1 MIFAPSLFL
10 KQKRP
15 PPPPKK
21 KRERKKRKRKKL
33 ENWVYQLGFK
43 YQPCFCPTKALSSFC
58 GVSDS
63 TTRVD
68 KTFTQSKTYKLLLH
82 RFALTYETWVRFL
95 RTSTNRRISGCM
107 VCRCCRSVYGFLTI
121 VNHLIKS
128 QHVGVR
134 RTTRIDAS
142 SRKDASEISLFNTH
156 AHNR

>member
-10 KQKRP
+10 KQKHP
-15 PPPPKK
+15 PPPPPQ
-21 KRERKKRKRKKL
+21 REKKKL

-43 YQPCFCPTKALSSFC
+43 YQPCFCPTNALSSFC

-68 KTFTQSKTYKLLLH
+68 KKFTQLLLH

-95 RTSTNRRISGCM
+95 QTSTNRRISGCM

-121 VNHLIKS
+121 VNHLIMS
-128 QHVGVR
+128 QHVR

-156 AHNR
+156 THTHTIGHVR